1 MKTTLMLNP
10 HKSLLDRATLILR
23 LLLSAI
29 VLVMAMRSLLGWA
42 DASAPEQV
50 VRATQE
56 EGATLK
62 ITRDAKGRKVQY
74 IDFSDAMIE
83 GRART
88 PEGFVIQSRKAGR
101 FDSLIE
107 LRSHFRD
114 NIKLNSMENQ
124 VTVVPQ

>member
-1 MKTTLMLNP
+1 MKTNHMLNP
-10 HKSLLDRATLILR
+10 QKSLLDRATLLLR

-29 VLVMAMRSLLGWA
+29 VLVMAMRSLLGLA
-42 DASAPEQV
+42 DDSAPESV

-56 EGATLK
+56 AGATLK

-107 LRSHFRD
+107 LRSNFRD
-114 NIKLNSMENQ
+114 NIRLNSMENQ
-124 VTVVPQ
+124 AVVAPQ